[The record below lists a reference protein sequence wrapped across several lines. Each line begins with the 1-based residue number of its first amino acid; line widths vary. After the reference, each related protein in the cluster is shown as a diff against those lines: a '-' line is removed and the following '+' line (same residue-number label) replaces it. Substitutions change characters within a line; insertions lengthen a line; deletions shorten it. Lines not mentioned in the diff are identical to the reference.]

1 MSVLTIKIS
10 SDNPDVL
17 MSIDRGG
24 IISKKFVSIDD
35 LTSSLVDS
43 YKFSTGIMPKGTRFF
58 SGTLSN
64 YVIGIETPA
73 ITKLCNLF
81 IDKKESQRL
90 LPIPRCLFTFNIR
103 NNNVEESFIHAL
115 KCSIFNESDDLFK
128 FPYGNAY
135 DYNGSICWGDVK
147 TGKIKSP
154 IEVISL
160 ISNFFNS
167 YFNGDLFVTDTI
179 NFAVL
184 GLKDHSFSNFITIM
198 EGQEKFPIDA
208 LNKDREY
215 MIVSQLMKVK

>member
-43 YKFSTGIMPKGTRFF
+43 YKFSTGIIPKGTRFF

-81 IDKKESQRL
+81 IDKEKIQKL
-90 LPIPRCLFTFNIR
+90 LPIPRCLFTFRIR
-103 NNNVEESFIHAL
+103 DNSVEESFIHAL

-128 FPYGNAY
+128 FPYGNASNY
-135 DYNGSICWGDVK
+135 GSICWGDVK
-147 TGKIKSP
+147 TDKIKSP

-160 ISNFFNS
+160 ISHFFCS
-167 YFNGDLFVTDTI
+167 YFNGDLFNNDTV
-179 NFAVL
+179 NFHTL
-184 GLKDHSFSNFITIM
+184 GLKDYSFSNFITIM